1 MSTLA
6 RTGILL
12 LVSAALTAAPAS
24 AQGQRGRGRPEQ
36 LSTTT
41 LTEISW
47 LVGSWRSAQSGLIIE
62 ERWITPAGGAM
73 LGVSRTLKGGQM
85 TGFEF
90 LRLVERDGTL
100 VYIAQPNGRPP
111 VEFTLTSMTENSATF
126 ENPMHDF
133 PKMITYTWRDDGSL
147 QAVVSDGGQNQQT
160 FEFNRTL

>member
-1 MSTLA
+1 MSASA
-6 RTGILL
+6 RICSLL
-12 LVSAALTAAPAS
+12 LVAALTVATAS
-24 AQGQRGRGRPEQ
+24 AQAQRGRGRLEQ
-36 LSTTT
+36 LTTTT

-47 LVGSWRSAQSGLIIE
+47 LVGNWRSAQAGLIIE
-62 ERWITPAGGAM
+62 ERWIPPAGGAM

-85 TGFEF
+85 IGFEF

-100 VYIAQPNGRPP
+100 VYIAQPDGRPP
-111 VEFTLTSMTENSATF
+111 VEFMLTAMTENSATF

-147 QAVVSDGGQNQQT
+147 QAVVSDGAQNQQT